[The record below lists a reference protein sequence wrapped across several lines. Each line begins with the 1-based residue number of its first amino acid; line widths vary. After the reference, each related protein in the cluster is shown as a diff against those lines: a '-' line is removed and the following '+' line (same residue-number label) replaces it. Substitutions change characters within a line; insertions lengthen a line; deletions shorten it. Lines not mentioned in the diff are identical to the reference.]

1 LKLLVAPT
9 ARAADRDHFR
19 EEVSTGLSREAEV
32 GVKWHGMDRPVG
44 RPAALDG
51 VEKMDEFCQG
61 HTAVRGRGRRQMV
74 RDLPPLNA
82 LRAFEAAARRL
93 SFTRAAEELGVT
105 QAAVSHHVKVL
116 EKHLGFRLFRRLNN
130 GLMLSEKG
138 EAYLPTVRNA
148 FDALCEA
155 TDVIQGQAG
164 SQMLTLSVLPNFA
177 LRWLVPRLAEFQRRN
192 AGIDVRLL
200 TAYRGTD
207 FLREDIDAAIR
218 LGADWPG
225 LNADR
230 LFGSD
235 MFPVCS
241 PVVAAERPLREP
253 RDLAHHLLLHVY
265 GAHDDWPVWLAAA
278 GAGNIASDRG
288 PSFDSYALALEAAAH
303 GCGVAMA
310 RSVFVQDDL
319 ASGRLIAPFSLP
331 VKRSEA
337 WYFLWP
343 KTGASRKVLLFR
355 SWLLARAAQTRAS
368 LGHSFA
374 AAVAG

>member
-1 LKLLVAPT
+1 
-9 ARAADRDHFR
+9 
-19 EEVSTGLSREAEV
+19 
-32 GVKWHGMDRPVG
+32 
-44 RPAALDG
+44 
-51 VEKMDEFCQG
+51 
-61 HTAVRGRGRRQMV
+61 MV

-105 QAAVSHHVKVL
+105 QAAISHQVKVL
-116 EKHLGFRLFRRLNN
+116 EEDLGFRLFRRLNN
-130 GLMLSEKG
+130 GLLLTEKG
-138 EAYLPTVRNA
+138 EAYLPSVRQA
-148 FDALCEA
+148 FDVLCEA
-155 TDVIQGQAG
+155 TDAVQGHSG
-164 SQMLTLSVLPNFA
+164 SQVLTLSVLPNFA

-192 AGIDVRLL
+192 PVIDVRLL
-200 TAYRGTD
+200 TAYRSTE

-218 LGADWPG
+218 LGADWPD

-241 PVVAAERPLREP
+241 PMLVAERPLREP
-253 RDLAHHLLLHVY
+253 ADLARHLLLHVY
-265 GAHDDWPVWLAAA
+265 GALDDWPLWLEAA
-278 GAGNIASDRG
+278 GASDIASDRG

-310 RSVFVQDDL
+310 RSAFVQDDL
-319 ASGRLIAPFSLP
+319 ASGRLIAPFALP

-343 KTGASRKVLLFR
+343 KTGAPRKVWMFR
-355 SWLLARAAQTRAS
+355 SWLLAHAAQTRTS
-368 LGHSFA
+368 IGQSF

>member
-1 LKLLVAPT
+1 
-9 ARAADRDHFR
+9 
-19 EEVSTGLSREAEV
+19 
-32 GVKWHGMDRPVG
+32 
-44 RPAALDG
+44 
-51 VEKMDEFCQG
+51 
-61 HTAVRGRGRRQMV
+61 MV

-105 QAAVSHHVKVL
+105 QAAISHHVRVL
-116 EKHLGFRLFRRLNN
+116 EEQLGFRLFRRLNN
-130 GLMLSEKG
+130 GLLLTEKG
-138 EAYLPTVRNA
+138 EAYLPSVRQA
-148 FDALCEA
+148 FDVLCEA
-155 TDVIQGQAG
+155 TDAVQGHGG
-164 SQMLTLSVLPNFA
+164 SQVLTLSVLPNFA

-192 AGIDVRLL
+192 PAIDLRLL
-200 TAYRGTD
+200 TAYRGTE

-241 PVVAAERPLREP
+241 PMLVAERPLREP
-253 RDLAHHLLLHVY
+253 ADLARHLLLHVY
-265 GAHDDWPVWLAAA
+265 GALDDWPLWLAAA
-278 GAGNIASDRG
+278 GAGNVASDRG

-310 RSVFVQDDL
+310 RSAFVQDDL
-319 ASGRLIAPFSLP
+319 ASGRLIAPFALP
-331 VKRSEA
+331 IKRNEA

-343 KTGASRKVLLFR
+343 KTGATRKVLLFR
-355 SWLLARAAQTRAS
+355 SWLLAHAAQTRTS
-368 LGHSFA
+368 IGQPF